1 MKKDEEDKKT
11 DEELEAEL
19 KALIETL
26 SKESKKSKLLSV
38 ASFGLHKNFGLNIL
52 LMYLVNLLLFMVT
65 SGLTKLLVV
74 DDPLGF
80 FVGVLLFTLLEIT
93 IKMMVLRFLLKY
105 VLQSFGL
112 ILVLISVLLIYIS
125 VDLTSGLYFI
135 GVFDLIGF
143 SILFLVLRFMVN
155 YYIKKHQI
163 TKRR

>member
-93 IKMMVLRFLLKY
+93 IKMMVLRF
-105 VLQSFGL
+105 F
-112 ILVLISVLLIYIS
+112 
-125 VDLTSGLYFI
+125 T
-135 GVFDLIGF
+135 
-143 SILFLVLRFMVN
+143 
-155 YYIKKHQI
+155 
-163 TKRR
+163 